1 LSAVVGRYVAQQLVI
16 TTLVGELGALVA
28 GRVGQDVPE
37 DVVEP
42 TAVWRLPRHGC
53 WCVGAAGRPSPG
65 VLGRHTEVGF
75 VNHDESKA
83 AWTGVQP
90 LVS

>member
-1 LSAVVGRYVAQQLVI
+1 MRRYVAQQLVI
-16 TTLVGELGALVA
+16 PTLVGEPGALVA
-28 GRVGQDVPE
+28 GRVGEDVAE

-42 TAVWRLPRHGC
+42 AAVWRLPRHGC
-53 WCVGAAGRPSPG
+53 WCIGAARSCGPG

-83 AWTGVQP
+83 AWTGFQP
-90 LVS
+90 VVS